1 MSVLVVTIE
10 AIAVLSPQR
19 AASRSGAIMHM
30 SALPIPERSK
40 AILQRSC
47 KDCHSNETTWPW
59 YSRMQPVAMLIQ
71 RDVAEGRKHLDF
83 SAEWPAGVVALS
95 HNQWQEICDAVSNR
109 SMPPRRY
116 LLMHGNARLAAD
128 EVSTICDLAESAK

>member
-1 MSVLVVTIE
+1 
-10 AIAVLSPQR
+10 
-19 AASRSGAIMHM
+19 MHM

-71 RDVAEGRKHLDF
+71 HDVAEGRKHLDF
-83 SAEWPAGVVALS
+83 SAEWPAGAVVLS

-109 SMPPRRY
+109 SMPPQVPR
-116 LLMHGNARLAAD
+116 
-128 EVSTICDLAESAK
+128 T